1 MPSLNVPQANFLR
14 MENKFRGFVAGF
26 GSGKTW
32 VGCAALCKHV
42 WEWPRID
49 SGYFA
54 PTYPQIRDIFF
65 PTIEEVAFDW
75 GLKVKTKESDKEVEF
90 YSGGQYRS
98 TTICRSMEKPQTIV
112 GFKIGHALVDEL
124 DVLPALKAEH
134 AWRKIIARMRYNV
147 PGLKNGVDVTTTP
160 EGFKFVY
167 QQFVKQLREKPAL
180 QGMYGLVQASTFDNE
195 LNLPPDYIPSL
206 MESYPAQLILAYLNG
221 QFVNLNAGS
230 IYHAYDRKLNSCFDT
245 VEAGEPLFIG
255 MDFNVGKMAAITHVK
270 RADGKPRAVDELIDG
285 FDTPD
290 MIRRIK
296 ERYWRHN
303 GRDYEK
309 TCEIRIYPDASGG
322 SRKSVNASE
331 TDIAILRQAGFSVI
345 APDANPRER
354 SHQRHER
361 DVLQREWRTPLPDQ
375 SAALPDLRGRPG
387 TAGVGTKRRARQEVR
402 GGPRERRGRLL
413 HPPRLPD
420 QQAGHSRTDLV
431 HFLRPSMPN
440 FLPGQST
447 RRPCLAGSWS
457 SAVWRAPARCAST
470 ISICR
475 CRTRRTSLPRTRR
488 GTSSTRSERCS

>member
-1 MPSLNVPQANFLR
+1 MPSLNVPQARFLR
-14 MENKFRGFVAGF
+14 MDNKFRGFVAGF

-167 QQFVKQLREKPAL
+167 QQFVKQLRERPAL
-180 QGMYGLVQASTFDNE
+180 NDMYGLVQASTFDNE

-206 MESYPAQLILAYLNG
+206 MDSYPEQLIMAYLNG
-221 QFVNLNAGS
+221 QFVNLTSGT
-230 IYHAYDRKLNSCFDT
+230 IYTAYDRKLNGSQET
-245 VEAGEPLFIG
+245 IQPGEALFIG
-255 MDFNVGKMAAITHVK
+255 MDFNVGKMSAIVHVK
-270 RADGKPRAVDELIDG
+270 RLGLPHAVDEIING
-285 FDTPD
+285 YDTPD
-290 MIRRIK
+290 MIRQIK
-296 ERYWRHN
+296 ERYWLYADGDFRN
-303 GRDYEK
+303 TRQ
-309 TCEIRIYPDASGG
+309 IRVYPDASGG
-322 SRKSVNASE
+322 SRKSVKASE
-331 TDIAILRQAGFSVI
+331 TDISLLKQAGFMVSAPGANPPVKDRI
-345 APDANPRER
+345 NSMNAMFCNAAGQRRYRINADKCPTYADDLEQQIWGPSGEPDKKQGNDHRPDAGGYFIHKEYPINKY
-354 SHQRHER
+354 S
-361 DVLQREWRTPLPDQ
+361 L
-375 SAALPDLRGRPG
+375 
-387 TAGVGTKRRARQEVR
+387 AGV
-402 GGPRERRGRLL
+402 
-413 HPPRLPD
+413 
-420 QQAGHSRTDLV
+420 S
-431 HFLRPSMPN
+431 
-440 FLPGQST
+440 
-447 RRPCLAGSWS
+447 
-457 SAVWRAPARCAST
+457 
-470 ISICR
+470 
-475 CRTRRTSLPRTRR
+475 
-488 GTSSTRSERCS
+488 

>member
-1 MPSLNVPQANFLR
+1 MPSLNVPQASFLR

-180 QGMYGLVQASTFDNE
+180 NDMYGLVQASTFDNE

-206 MESYPAQLILAYLNG
+206 MDSYPEQLIMAYLNG
-221 QFVNLNAGS
+221 QFVNLTSGT
-230 IYHAYDRKLNSCFDT
+230 IYTAYDRKLNGSQET
-245 VEAGEPLFIG
+245 IQPGEALFIG
-255 MDFNVGKMAAITHVK
+255 MDFNVGKMSAIVHVK
-270 RADGKPRAVDELIDG
+270 RLGLPHAVDEIING
-285 FDTPD
+285 YDTPD
-290 MIRRIK
+290 MIRQIK
-296 ERYWRHN
+296 ERYWLYADGEYKNTRQ
-303 GRDYEK
+303 
-309 TCEIRIYPDASGG
+309 IRVYPDASGG
-322 SRKSVNASE
+322 SRKSVKASE
-331 TDIAILRQAGFSVI
+331 TDISLLKQAGFMVSAPGANPPVKDRI
-345 APDANPRER
+345 NAMNAMFCNAAGERRYRINADKCPTYADDLEQQIWDTNGEPDKKQGNDHRPDAGGYFIHKEYPINKY
-354 SHQRHER
+354 S
-361 DVLQREWRTPLPDQ
+361 L
-375 SAALPDLRGRPG
+375 
-387 TAGVGTKRRARQEVR
+387 AGV
-402 GGPRERRGRLL
+402 
-413 HPPRLPD
+413 
-420 QQAGHSRTDLV
+420 S
-431 HFLRPSMPN
+431 
-440 FLPGQST
+440 
-447 RRPCLAGSWS
+447 
-457 SAVWRAPARCAST
+457 
-470 ISICR
+470 
-475 CRTRRTSLPRTRR
+475 
-488 GTSSTRSERCS
+488 

>member
-1 MPSLNVPQANFLR
+1 MPSLNVPQASFLR

-195 LNLPPDYIPSL
+195 LNLPSDYIPSL

-221 QFVNLNAGS
+221 QFVNLNSGS

-245 VEAGEPLFIG
+245 VEPGEPLFIG
-255 MDFNVGKMAAITHVK
+255 MDFNVGKMAAIVHVK
-270 RADGKPRAVDELIDG
+270 RPDGKPRAVDELIDG

-331 TDIAILRQAGFSVI
+331 TDIAILRQAGFTVI
-345 APDANPRER
+345 APDANPPVKDRIN
-354 SHQRHER
+354 
-361 DVLQREWRTPLPDQ
+361 
-375 SAALPDLRGRPG
+375 AMNAMFCNANG
-387 TAGVGTKRRARQEVR
+387 
-402 GGPRERRGRLL
+402 ERRYLINPLRCPTYADGLEQQVWAANGE
-413 HPPRLPD
+413 PD
-420 QQAGHSRTDLV
+420 KKSGVDHANDAGGYFIHHDYPISRPVTYV
-431 HFLRPSMPN
+431 PITFT
-440 FLPGQST
+440 F
-447 RRPCLAGSWS
+447 
-457 SAVWRAPARCAST
+457 
-470 ISICR
+470 
-475 CRTRRTSLPRTRR
+475 
-488 GTSSTRSERCS
+488 